1 MYVCAPRQSLTP
13 SPKPIH
19 FYNLLKTNEMA
30 YLMLTCRPLTVFA
43 PINQAFEKY
52 NGSLEN
58 LALYHMTK
66 ESRMLEDFKETL
78 IPTED
83 DYKPLW
89 ITIIPGKH
97 NTMDYYINNAMILFN
112 QSNVKSTLKYKGN
125 TVIQILHIINEV
137 LEPVQYNSNYS
148 KEISNYN
155 PNAFDVLNQ
164 TEGLNLSDYRV
175 CTFRQ
180 RVLIEQK
187 KDIFTNKGC
196 HTFFIPVDAGFKTEQ
211 RLNKI
216 DQLVIKGHVL
226 PKKVIFIAPTPEK
239 VQYRTLVHSNELQVV
254 VSFSKS
260 QNKVY
265 VQSDTLVG
273 DASHQPGVVLAEIVK
288 GNIPVSNGVVHL
300 IQRPLMVV
308 DSTVKDF
315 LEENKN
321 GPVGK
326 FYEIIHDYG
335 GEIMS
340 SISHLNDVTLF
351 VPSNDALDKTDVKKM
366 LQDKNW
372 LREILKLHYVKKRL
386 TFKEIKDK
394 AIRLD
399 KTLSR
404 KWYDGVP
411 TAAYNK
417 MLYFDVVWR
426 STEIST
432 VTVEGSG
439 GNATI
444 IIPNIAITNGIVHVI
459 DRVLG
464 VPSTDVLD
472 KLGTYQGLNL
482 THFLGQQCGI
492 NNQLN
497 NTKKWFTYFVPLD
510 EAWTNPENND
520 LSTIKKVFMP
530 KYSYYAKKILARHL
544 IIANQTYRMTKLME
558 MNLNFK
564 VKVENEGFSLDW
576 GTTTMKVLYPDIECT
591 NGVIHVIDGVFPKKS
606 GFQMT
611 SGASL
616 FTFAP
621 QLIMILIINKW
632 HL

>member
-1 MYVCAPRQSLTP
+1 MYAAVDKFTKIHPFLNSANHHRELAVQFMSKGLPESVLSSFSSMSL
-13 SPKPIH
+13 
-19 FYNLLKTNEMA
+19 FYG
-30 YLMLTCRPLTVFA
+30 RPA
-43 PINQAFEKY
+43 
-52 NGSLEN
+52 
-58 LALYHMTK
+58 K
-66 ESRMLEDFKETL
+66 ESRMLKEGEETL
-78 IPTED
+78 ILTED
-83 DYKPLW
+83 DNKPLW
-89 ITIIPGKH
+89 ITWRPAKH
-97 NTMDYYINNAMILFN
+97 NGSYVYINNAMILSN
-112 QSNVKSTLKYKGN
+112 QSNVKSTLKVKGK

-137 LEPVQYNSNYS
+137 LEPVQYNSNYL
-148 KEISNYN
+148 KEKSTYN

-164 TEGLNLSDYRV
+164 IENLNLSDYRV
-175 CTFRQ
+175 RTFRQ

-187 KDIFTNKGC
+187 KYIFTTEGRY
-196 HTFFIPVDAGFKTEQ
+196 TFFIPVDEGFKPEQ
-211 RLNKI
+211 RSYKI
-216 DQLVIKGHVL
+216 DQLVIEDHIL
-226 PKKVIFIAPTPEK
+226 PNKILFTAPTPEK
-239 VQYRTLVHSNELQVV
+239 VQYQTLEFYNKLPVV
-254 VSFSKS
+254 VSFFKS

-265 VQSDTLVG
+265 VRSDTLVG
-273 DASHQPGVVLAEIVK
+273 VASHQSGMVLAEIVK
-288 GNIPVSNGVVHL
+288 ANIPVRNGVVHL
-300 IQRPLMVV
+300 IERPLTVV
-308 DSTVKDF
+308 GSTLKDF

-326 FYEIIHDYG
+326 FYEIIHNYG

-386 TFKEIKDK
+386 TLEEIEDK

-482 THFLGQQCGI
+482 THFLGQQCGF

-564 VKVENEGFSLDW
+564 VKVENEENYRYAN
-576 GTTTMKVLYPDIECT
+576 KVAEKT
-591 NGVIHVIDGVFPKKS
+591 
-606 GFQMT
+606 
-611 SGASL
+611 GAC
-616 FTFAP
+616 
-621 QLIMILIINKW
+621 
-632 HL
+632 